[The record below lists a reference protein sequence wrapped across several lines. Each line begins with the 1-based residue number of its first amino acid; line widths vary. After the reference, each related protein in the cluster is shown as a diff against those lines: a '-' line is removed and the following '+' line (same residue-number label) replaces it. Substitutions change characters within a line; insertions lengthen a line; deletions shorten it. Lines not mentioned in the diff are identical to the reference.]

1 MIFIDEDKD
10 TLRDLYMLIAVSK
23 QKLDQYVQ
31 LVLSYHPTALITVT
45 IDWIVKEICLS
56 LSDLANWWTLAV

>member
-45 IDWIVKEICLS
+45 ID
-56 LSDLANWWTLAV
+56 